1 MNHLPSVGSPL
12 LWGAFFALIVAL
24 LAVDLGLLRRRAA
37 EVTTRAALCWT
48 GVWTLLALGFAAF
61 LHHRAGPAPAIDFLT
76 AWVLEKALSVDN
88 LLVFV
93 LILAAL
99 RVPKAHEHRLL
110 TFGILGALVL
120 RTAFVLS
127 GAAIVG
133 RFHAVTYLFGAI
145 LLVSG
150 VKLLTTRE
158 EADDAPTEG
167 RAMKLLRRIV
177 PSTDAYRGGRFFVRE
192 GGRWLAT
199 PLLFALIAVESTDV
213 IFAVDSV
220 PAVFGVT
227 TDPFLVL
234 TSNVLAILG
243 LRSLF
248 FVLRSAL
255 AKIHFLK
262 PALSLVLLF
271 MGVKMVVAF
280 RYEIPTAASLLTIAV
295 LLGGAATASL
305 VRARRLASLSTSTFT
320 S

>member
-12 LWGAFFALIVAL
+12 LWGAFFALILVL
-24 LAVDLGLLRRRAA
+24 LAIDLGLLRRRAA
-37 EVTTRAALCWT
+37 EVTTRAALLWT
-48 GVWTLLALGFAAF
+48 GVWTLLALGFSAF
-61 LHHRAGPAPAIDFLT
+61 LHHRFGARPAVDFLT

-93 LILAAL
+93 LILAAF
-99 RVPKAHEHRLL
+99 RVPKLHEHRLL
-110 TFGILGALVL
+110 TLGILGALVL
-120 RTAFVLS
+120 RTVFVLA

-150 VKLLTTRE
+150 IKLLAARE
-158 EADDAPTEG
+158 ETEDAPTEG
-167 RAMKLLRRIV
+167 RALKLLRRIV
-177 PSTDAYRGGRFFVRE
+177 PSTDGFRGGRFFVVE
-192 GGRWLAT
+192 GGKRLAT
-199 PLLFALIAVESTDV
+199 PLLFALVAIESTDL

-234 TSNVLAILG
+234 TSNILAILG

-248 FVLRSAL
+248 FVLRNAL
-255 AKIHFLK
+255 TKLHFLK
-262 PALSLVLLF
+262 PALALVLLF
-271 MGVKMVVAF
+271 MGVKMLVAV
-280 RYEIPTAASLLTIAV
+280 RYEIPTSASLATIAV
-295 LLGGAATASL
+295 LLGGAAIASL
-305 VRARRLASLSTSTFT
+305 VRARRLASTSTST